1 MKIAIP
7 LKNEAQEIFTNAGH
21 TPFFGIFEVKGSG
34 MFKKFDLVEMRE
46 NPRVNLE
53 AEMGCSHSHDDSES
67 CEEKEAHKKRTRC
80 ACSPHPRLFGASSE
94 ACLQKHCLGHA
105 RERNRHQKDSRRG
118 HPRLWRSAIR
128 TLENLL
134 L

>member
-21 TPFFGIFEVKGSG
+21 TPFFGIFEAKGSG
-34 MFKKFDLVEMRE
+34 MFKKFDLIEMRE

-67 CEEKEAHKKRTRC
+67 CEEKEAHKKEHDVLAHLIQDCSVLLVKR
-80 ACSPHPRLFGASSE
+80 ACKNTALVMQENGIAIKKIPAEITHASGALPF
-94 ACLQKHCLGHA
+94 AL
-105 RERNRHQKDSRRG
+105 
-118 HPRLWRSAIR
+118 
-128 TLENLL
+128 
-134 L
+134 